1 MALFHFACC
10 SWFPLWVLTFFK
22 VRQSSPIVS
31 YLGSILIKQT
41 VINLSLL
48 IRHNHTWVKYSDA
61 LSRRELNPNG
71 SYKPISHPQ
80 GFMQSSAGNCNE
92 VCRDG
97 TDIDM
102 LTRAKQCEKY
112 LMNTWGRLQFVCVK
126 QMTWAELHAELIIA
140 LINGL
145 KCLLAKEKLLYM
157 CQFIVWV

>member
-10 SWFPLWVLTFFK
+10 SWFPLWVLTLFK

-31 YLGSILIKQT
+31 HLGSILIKQT
-41 VINLSLL
+41 IINLFLL
-48 IRHNHTWVKYSDA
+48 IRHNHTWVKHSDA
-61 LSRRELNPNG
+61 LSRRQLNPKG

-97 TDIDM
+97 TDIGM
-102 LTRAKQCEKY
+102 LTGAKQCEKY
-112 LMNTWGRLQFVCVK
+112 LMNTWGRLQFECETND
-126 QMTWAELHAELIIA
+126 MSRATCR
-140 LINGL
+140 INYCIN
-145 KCLLAKEKLLYM
+145 KWIKISPSQKKLLYM